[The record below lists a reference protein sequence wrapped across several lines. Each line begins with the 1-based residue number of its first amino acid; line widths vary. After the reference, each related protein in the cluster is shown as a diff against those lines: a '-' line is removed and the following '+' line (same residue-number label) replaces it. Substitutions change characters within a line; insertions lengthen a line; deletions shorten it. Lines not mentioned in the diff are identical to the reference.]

1 MNSEMMPGRTTAI
14 IPAVVH
20 REIRSA
26 MAEDS
31 VVIETGVHAPD
42 ASVIWLHGLG
52 ADGHDFEPIVPELK
66 LDPGLN
72 IRFIFPHAPM
82 MPVTI
87 NQGFVMR
94 AWFDIRTAD
103 IGAEPDEK
111 GIRAS
116 AEILSELVDA
126 EIGAGIASERIV
138 VAGFSQ
144 GGAIAL
150 HAGLSYYRRL
160 AGIVALSTFLPLAET
175 LADDKTVANANIPIF
190 LAHGSADPVVPVDLG
205 RRSKKALED
214 AGYDVE
220 WHEYKNMPHS
230 VSQQEIVDLAEWFEK
245 VLS

>member
-1 MNSEMMPGRTTAI
+1 
-14 IPAVVH
+14 
-20 REIRSA
+20 

-31 VVIETGVHAPD
+31 LVIETGVHAPD

-52 ADGHDFEPIVPELK
+52 ADGYDFEPIVPELR

-94 AWFDIRTAD
+94 AWYDIRTAD

-116 AEILSELVDA
+116 AELVSEIVDS
-126 EIGAGIASERIV
+126 EIEAGIKSERIV
-138 VAGFSQ
+138 LAGFSQ

-150 HAGLSYYRRL
+150 HAGLRYYKSL
-160 AGIVALSTFLPLAET
+160 AGILALSTYLPLADS
-175 LADDKTVANANIPIF
+175 LADEKSDANADIPLL
-190 LAHGSADPVVPVDLG
+190 LAHGSADPVVPIELAY
-205 RRSKKALED
+205 RSLKKLEQEN
-214 AGYDVE
+214 YEVE
-220 WHEYKNMPHS
+220 WHEYKGMAHS
-230 VSQQEIVDLAEWFEK
+230 VSEQEIFHLAEWLEK
-245 VLS
+245 VLI